1 MIDLSQTDT
10 YPDQCR
16 MIGSF
21 PDQPDCSDFPD
32 ALRLSDQVDAAIFS
46 SLQEPVMTVAT
57 HAVAIIV
64 LLWKCNT
71 YLIAHDQLLESR
83 RELRE
88 DEQYKRATE
97 SHQGFDGGAIIAR
110 EPSTVPT
117 TCVVRYARFLTP

>member
-21 PDQPDCSDFPD
+21 PDQSDCSDYPD

-57 HAVAIIV
+57 RRHNIITMEIQY
-64 LLWKCNT
+64 LLDCT
-71 YLIAHDQLLESR
+71 LSIA
-83 RELRE
+83 
-88 DEQYKRATE
+88 
-97 SHQGFDGGAIIAR
+97 
-110 EPSTVPT
+110 
-117 TCVVRYARFLTP
+117 